1 VGFGVFSLLARVPV
15 GIFQQGLDDRPIELY
30 ATLRIGLMTL
40 KLIKTVKPLSAPLR
54 LLRQELPVL
63 TNLRLAIVLLLM
75 IAISITG
82 TVIEQGQSVEFY
94 QANYP
99 EHCRVWFLS
108 WKVLLTL
115 GLDHVYRTWWF

>member
-1 VGFGVFSLLARVPV
+1 
-15 GIFQQGLDDRPIELY
+15 
-30 ATLRIGLMTL
+30 
-40 KLIKTVKPLSAPLR
+40 
-54 LLRQELPVL
+54 VL

-75 IAISITG
+75 IAIFSITG

-99 EHCRVWFLS
+99 EHPACLVSQLEGS
-108 WKVLLTL
+108 LTL